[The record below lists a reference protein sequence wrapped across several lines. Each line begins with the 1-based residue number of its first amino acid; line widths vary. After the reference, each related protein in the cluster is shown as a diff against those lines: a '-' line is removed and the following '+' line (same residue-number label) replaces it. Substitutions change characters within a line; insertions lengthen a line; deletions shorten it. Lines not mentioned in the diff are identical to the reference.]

1 VIEDILKAIA
11 LGVVQGLTEFLPVS
25 STAHLIIAEDV
36 LGIDDERYGLAFDA
50 SLHMGTLAALL
61 AYFGGRWFRLIGA
74 GAQALVHRAGASR
87 SSEDP
92 DGRLAWLIVLGT
104 LPAAAIGFAFERQIE
119 DHLRSPWLIAS
130 MLIAFSGVFVAAERL
145 GRREH
150 GIERLGALDALIV
163 GVAQAVA
170 LVPGVSRSGATI
182 SAGLLRGYDRRDA
195 ATFAFLLSA
204 PVIAGAG
211 TRASAGAVRDFIDGT
226 LGRDEAVF
234 FGVAVVTAA
243 IVGYGAIAFLL
254 RFLAANSLL
263 TFAWYRVALGLTIF
277 AVLAA
282 RAFS

>member
-1 VIEDILKAIA
+1 LFEDVLKAIA

-25 STAHLIIAEDV
+25 STAHLILAEDL

-61 AYFGGRWFRLIGA
+61 AYFGGRWVRLA
-74 GAQALVHRAGASR
+74 RAAFVALRARTFG
-87 SSEDP
+87 DP
-92 DGRLAWLIVLGT
+92 DGRLAWLILLGT

-119 DHLRSPWLIAS
+119 DSLRSPWLIAS
-130 MLIAFSGVFVAAERL
+130 MLVGFSGVFVVAERF
-145 GRREH
+145 GAREH
-150 GIERLGALDALIV
+150 GIERMGVADALIV
-163 GVAQAVA
+163 GFAQAVA

-234 FGVAVVTAA
+234 FATAVVTAA
-243 IVGYGAIAFLL
+243 IVGYAAIAFLL
-254 RFLAANSLL
+254 RYLATNSLL
-263 TFAWYRVALGLTIF
+263 PFVAYRVALAVVIF
-277 AVLAA
+277 GVLIVQAIA
-282 RAFS
+282 